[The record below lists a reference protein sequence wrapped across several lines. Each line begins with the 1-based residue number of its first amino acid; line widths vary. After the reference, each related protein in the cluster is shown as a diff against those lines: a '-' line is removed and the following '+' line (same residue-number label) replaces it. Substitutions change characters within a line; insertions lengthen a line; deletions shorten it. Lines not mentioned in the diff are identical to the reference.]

1 MTLSADQRLADAF
14 ARHRAG
20 RLDEA
25 AAQYGQI
32 LSEQP
37 DNADALHLLG
47 VVEQQLGRLEASV
60 ALIGRALAL
69 KADASFAS
77 NLANGLLN
85 LRRFAE
91 AEQAC
96 RLALSLDA
104 RLAMAHGNL
113 GVALQAQ
120 GRMAEAAEALRTAM
134 RLDPAR
140 PEPQASLG
148 AVLLELGQRDEAI
161 AVLRALLATQPANAM
176 AEYNLANAIAA
187 NQTPTNLAEALA
199 HYDRAIAL
207 HPRYAEAHANRAAIL
222 RRLERYD
229 EAEAGFKTALALNP
243 NSALAHYNLG
253 LLLGEQDR
261 PAEALAAHERAMA
274 LAPDLAQA
282 HSHRGNMLSA
292 LHRHDEAMA
301 AHQKALSLSPDDALL
316 HHNLG
321 LSLGH
326 EMLNHEAAAA
336 QTRAI
341 ALDPGYAPA
350 HAALAGILAELDR
363 PDEALAEAR
372 QALALEPDL
381 ALGHSA
387 LGQALLARGDF
398 TGAETAFKAAA
409 AHRPNVGQSHVNIG
423 VARFR
428 QGRLAEA
435 EADYLRAIDLR
446 PDTWEAHYN
455 LGVLRLQ
462 QGRYAEGWASFES
475 RLQAPDRRRS
485 EARYKP
491 PLWMGEDLSG
501 KTILL
506 HGEQGLGDIIQ
517 CARFIPQVA
526 ARGAQVFVEAHG
538 ALGRLLDRMPG
549 AARYLEITDPLPPA
563 DYRGPLFS
571 LPHRLGVTL
580 ESLPGPVPYLA
591 PPPELT
597 TVWRQRLD
605 AAFPRPGPRVG
616 VVWSGNVKAKVD
628 RGRSIPLAAF
638 APLAQAI
645 GAPLISLQK
654 QFGLEQLDGLP
665 PGMSVHPLGA
675 AYDTGDMADTA
686 AVIQALDLVVACDT
700 SVAHLAGAL
709 GAPVWL
715 AINKFCD
722 WRWLSERTDSPWYP
736 SVRIYRQPAADDWD
750 SVFQAM
756 AADWERF

>member
-1 MTLSADQRLADAF
+1 MTLSTDQRLADAL

-20 RLDEA
+20 QLDEA

-32 LSEQP
+32 LGERP

-47 VVEQQLGRLEASV
+47 VVEQQRGRLEASV

-69 KADASFAS
+69 KADAGFAS
-77 NLANGLLN
+77 NLANALLN
-85 LRRFAE
+85 LGRFPE

-96 RLALSLDA
+96 HLALSLDA

-120 GRMAEAAEALRTAM
+120 GKMAEAAEALRAAM

-148 AVLLELGQRDEAI
+148 AVLLGLGRRDEAI
-161 AVLRALLATQPANAM
+161 VVLRALLAAQPANAM

-187 NQTPTNLAEALA
+187 DETPTNLADALE
-199 HYDRAIAL
+199 HYDRAVAL

-222 RRLERYD
+222 RRMERYD
-229 EAEAGFKTALALNP
+229 EAEAGFRTALTLNP
-243 NSALAHYNLG
+243 NSGLAHYNHG
-253 LLLGEQDR
+253 LLLGEQNR
-261 PAEALAAHERAMA
+261 PALALAAHERAIA

-292 LHRHDEAMA
+292 LRRHDEAMT
-301 AHQKALSLSPDDALL
+301 AHRKALSLSPNDAQL

-336 QTRAI
+336 QGRAI

-372 QALALEPDL
+372 RALALEPDL

-387 LGQALLARGDF
+387 LGQALLAKGDF
-398 TGAETAFKAAA
+398 TGAETAFTVAA
-409 AHRPNVGQSHVNIG
+409 AHRLNVGQSHVNLG

-435 EADYLRAIDLR
+435 ETDYLRAIDLH

-462 QGRYAEGWASFES
+462 QGRYAEGWADFEA

-485 EARYKP
+485 EARYTP
-491 PLWMGEDLSG
+491 PPWMGEDLSG

-526 ARGAQVFVEAHG
+526 ALGARVLVEAHG
-538 ALGRLLDRMPG
+538 ALGRLLDQMPG
-549 AARYLEITDPLPPA
+549 VARYLEIPDPLAPA
-563 DYRGPLFS
+563 DYHAPLFS
-571 LPHRLGVTL
+571 LPNRLGVTVKM
-580 ESLPGPVPYLA
+580 LPGAIPYLTVN
-591 PPPELT
+591 PELT
-597 TVWRQRLD
+597 AAWRQKLD

-638 APLAQAI
+638 APLAHAI

-665 PGMSVHPLGA
+665 PGMTVQTLDA
-675 AYDTGDMADTA
+675 AYDAGDMADTA

-715 AINKFCD
+715 AINKFSD

-736 SVRIYRQPAADDWD
+736 SVRIYRQPVADDWD
-750 SVFQAM
+750 GVFQAM
-756 AADWERF
+756 AADWEGF